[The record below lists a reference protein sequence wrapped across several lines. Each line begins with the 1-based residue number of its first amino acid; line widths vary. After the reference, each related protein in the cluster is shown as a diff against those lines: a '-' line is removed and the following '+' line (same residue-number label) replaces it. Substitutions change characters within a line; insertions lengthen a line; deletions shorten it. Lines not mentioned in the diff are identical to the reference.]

1 MSQSNQNTE
10 AREVLVRGTGAEF
23 AQQIEARAHRLTA
36 DEPVPAGGTDTGLT
50 PYDLLLAALGSC
62 TSMTIGLYARR
73 KGWQIEAIEVRLRH
87 SNVHATD
94 CAECETKEGHID
106 RIERRIALIGNLS
119 ADQRAKLLEIADK
132 CPVHKTLKSEIDIR
146 TSLD

>member
-1 MSQSNQNTE
+1 MSQSNPNTD
-10 AREVLVRGTGAEF
+10 AREVLVCGAGAGF
-23 AQQIEARAHRLTA
+23 AQRIEVRAHQLIA
-36 DEPVPAGGTDTGLT
+36 DEPVLAGGTDTGPT

-87 SNVHATD
+87 SRVHATD

-106 RIERRIALIGNLS
+106 RIERRIALAGNLS

-146 TSLD
+146 TTLD